1 MISRKIF
8 ERIEFL
14 RLENVTKRYGENF
27 AVRNLN
33 LEIKGGEVLILIG
46 KSGSGKTTAL
56 RMMNRLVEPDSGS
69 ISINGVDISK
79 FDPIMLRRNI
89 GYVIQNIGLLP
100 HLRVSGNIGLI
111 PKLEGWKD
119 ERIREAVR
127 DLLNFVSLPPQIF
140 MDRYPHE
147 LSGGQQQRVGL
158 ARAMIMNP
166 PLFLMD
172 EPFGALDSLLRAQ
185 LQDEF
190 YRIKRELGRTIVF
203 VTHDINE
210 AFRLGDRIAI
220 IDNAELVQVGTP
232 QELIFSPANELVAE
246 IVDSKRKYRHID
258 ALKVKDL
265 AQPLDK
271 RYILDPGVS
280 AASALDYMSAEGLE
294 IALVFKSPESAGYVR
309 LTDVVK
315 AASSGKSLEEALKPL
330 PLFSPETSLLEAL
343 IRLKAEGESMGLVL
357 EGDKPENILFSDRIL
372 QNLV

>member
-1 MISRKIF
+1 MISGKLF
-8 ERIEFL
+8 ERIESL
-14 RLENVTKRYGENF
+14 RLENVTKKYGENF

-33 LEIKGGEVLILIG
+33 LEIKGGELLILIG
-46 KSGSGKTTAL
+46 KSGSGKTTVL
-56 RMMNRLVEPDSGS
+56 RMMNRLIEPDSGS
-69 ISINGVDISK
+69 ISINGIDIRK
-79 FDPIMLRRNI
+79 FDPIRLRRNT
-89 GYVIQNIGLLP
+89 GYVIQNTGLLP

-111 PKLEGWKD
+111 PKLEGWKEEKIQ
-119 ERIREAVR
+119 ERVQ
-127 DLLNFVSLPPQIF
+127 DLLNFVSLPPQVF
-140 MDRYPHE
+140 TDRYPHE

-158 ARAMIMNP
+158 ARAMVMNP

-190 YRIKRELGRTIVF
+190 YRIKKELGRTIVF

-220 IDNAELVQVGTP
+220 IDNSELVQVGTP
-232 QELIFSPANELVAE
+232 QELIFSPSSNLVAE

-271 RYILDPGVS
+271 RYILDSGLS
-280 AASALDYMSAEGLE
+280 AASVLDHMSAEGLE
-294 IALVFKSPESAGYVR
+294 IALVFDIPESSGR
-309 LTDVVK
+309 IGLTDVMK
-315 AASSGKSLEEALKPL
+315 AVSSGKSLDEALKPL
-330 PLFSPETSLLEAL
+330 PLFSPETPLLEAL
-343 IRLKAEGESMGLVL
+343 LRLKTGGGSIGLVL
-357 EGDKPENILFSDRIL
+357 ENDKPGGILFSDRIL

>member
-1 MISRKIF
+1 MISRKLF
-8 ERIEFL
+8 ERIKFL

-33 LEIKGGEVLILIG
+33 LEIQGGEVLILIG

-56 RMMNRLVEPDSGS
+56 RMMNRLIEPDSGS

-79 FDPIMLRRNI
+79 FDPILLRRNI

-158 ARAMIMNP
+158 ARAMVMNP

-220 IDNAELVQVGTP
+220 IDNAEVVQVGTP
-232 QELIFSPANELVAE
+232 QELIFSPATELVAE

-271 RYILDPGVS
+271 RYILDPCLS
-280 AASALDYMSAEGLE
+280 AASALDHMSAEGLE
-294 IALVFKSPESAGYVR
+294 IALVFKSPGSAGRVG
-309 LTDVVK
+309 LSDVMK
-315 AASSGKSLEEALKPL
+315 TASSGKSLEEALKPL

-343 IRLKAEGESMGLVL
+343 LRLKANGESMGLVL
-357 EGDKPENILFSDRIL
+357 EDDKPEKVLFSDRIL

>member
-1 MISRKIF
+1 MISGKLF
-8 ERIEFL
+8 ERIESL
-14 RLENVTKRYGENF
+14 RLENVTKKYGENF

-33 LEIKGGEVLILIG
+33 LEIKGGELLILIG
-46 KSGSGKTTAL
+46 KSGSGKTTVL
-56 RMMNRLVEPDSGS
+56 RMMNRLIEPDSGS
-69 ISINGVDISK
+69 ISINGIDIRK
-79 FDPIMLRRNI
+79 FDPIRLRRNT

-111 PKLEGWKD
+111 PKLEGWKEEKIQ
-119 ERIREAVR
+119 ERIQ
-127 DLLNFVSLPPQIF
+127 DLLNFVSLPPQVF
-140 MDRYPHE
+140 TDRYPHE

-158 ARAMIMNP
+158 ARAMVMSP

-190 YRIKRELGRTIVF
+190 YRIKKELGRTIVF

-220 IDNAELVQVGTP
+220 IDNSELVQVGTP
-232 QELIFSPANELVAE
+232 QELIFSPSSNLVAE

-271 RYILDPGVS
+271 RYILDSGLS
-280 AASALDYMSAEGLE
+280 AASVLDHMSAEGLE
-294 IALVFKSPESAGYVR
+294 IALVFDSPENSGRVG
-309 LTDVVK
+309 LTDVMK
-315 AASSGKSLEEALKPL
+315 AVSSGKSLDEALKPL
-330 PLFSPETSLLEAL
+330 PLFSPETPLLEAL
-343 IRLKAEGESMGLVL
+343 LRLKTGGGSIGLVL
-357 EGDKPENILFSDRIL
+357 ENDKPGGILFSDRIL